1 MLLLTT
7 VTAQPL
13 VTVTEL
19 QHDHATGEVRYVFVE
34 TVCKDVVV
42 THAACSRAM
51 QWVRKHARDITAQ
64 AGLPKDSGL
73 LYDLDEPPAS

>member
-1 MLLLTT
+1 
-7 VTAQPL
+7 
-13 VTVTEL
+13 
-19 QHDHATGEVRYVFVE
+19 
-34 TVCKDVVV
+34 
-42 THAACSRAM
+42 M